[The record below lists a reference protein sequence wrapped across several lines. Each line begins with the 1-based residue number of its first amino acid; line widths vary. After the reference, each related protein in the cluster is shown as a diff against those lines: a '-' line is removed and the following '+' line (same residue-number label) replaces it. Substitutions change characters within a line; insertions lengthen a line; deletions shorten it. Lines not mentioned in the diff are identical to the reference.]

1 MIFCVALCYNREMKV
16 SDVMIRVSQIKISID
31 DPIEKVKELLLKQ
44 LKLKE
49 SDLLEYRIYKQ
60 SIAARRR
67 GKLDFV
73 YTVDIAV
80 KDEAKILARK
90 LPNVSITP
98 DIEYKYPEMGTE
110 VMKHRPVVVGFG
122 PAGMF
127 SALILAEMGYCP
139 IVLER
144 GGAVE
149 DRVRSI
155 SEFWSEGKLD
165 PNSNV
170 QFGEGGAGTFSDG
183 KLTTRVK
190 DLRGRKVL
198 EALVEAGAPED
209 ILYMAHP
216 HVGTDLLRNIVKNIR
231 EKIISL
237 GGEVRFNT
245 QATGF
250 IIDDGQIT
258 GVKIKGGEIIE
269 TEHVIVA
276 IGHSARDTFYEL
288 YESGVHFTAKP
299 FAVGVRV
306 EHPQSLIDVA
316 QYKEFAGHE
325 KLGAAEYRLTH
336 TASNGRGVYT
346 FCMCP
351 GGLVVPSSSEK
362 GRLVTNGMSEHARDQ
377 DNANSALLVQV
388 FPEDFGS
395 DHPLAGVEFQRRLE
409 EKAFG
414 LGGSNYTAPAQ
425 LVGDFLKGQAS
436 KKLGSVTPSYALG
449 VKLTNLRRLLPD
461 YITDA
466 MADGLQAFD
475 RKLKGFAMDDAV
487 MTGVESRSSSPVRM
501 DRDSETLQSLTVKG
515 LYPSGEGAGFAG
527 GIVSAGIDGIKCAEA
542 MIKQFKKMS

>member
-1 MIFCVALCYNREMKV
+1 
-16 SDVMIRVSQIKISID
+16 MIRVAQIKISID
-31 DPIEKVKELLLKQ
+31 DPIEKVKELVLKQ
-44 LKLKE
+44 LRLKK
-49 SDLLEYRIYKQ
+49 SGLLAYRIYKQ
-60 SIAARRR
+60 SIDARRR

-73 YTVDIAV
+73 YTVDVAV
-80 KDEAKILARK
+80 KDEEKILAKK
-90 LPNVSITP
+90 LPNVSKTP
-98 DIEYKYPEMGTE
+98 DIEYKYPVKGQQM
-110 VMKHRPVVVGFG
+110 MKHRPVVVGFG

-127 SALILAEMGYCP
+127 AALILAEMGYRP

-144 GGAVE
+144 GEAVDE
-149 DRVRSI
+149 RVHSI
-155 SEFWSEGKLD
+155 EAFWQEGKLN

-198 EALVEAGAPED
+198 EALVEAGAPDD

-216 HVGTDLLRNIVKNIR
+216 HVGTDLLRGIVKNIR
-231 EKIISL
+231 QKIIAL
-237 GGEVRFNT
+237 GGEVRFNQQVT
-245 QATGF
+245 DVMVEA
-250 IIDDGQIT
+250 GQIK
-258 GVKIKGGEIIE
+258 GVKIKGGDVML
-269 TEHVIVA
+269 TENVIVA

-288 YESGVHFTAKP
+288 YERGVSFTAKP
-299 FAVGVRV
+299 FAVGVRI
-306 EHPQSLIDVA
+306 EHPQTLIDAA

-336 TASNGRGVYT
+336 KAENGRGVYT

-362 GRLVTNGMSEHARDQ
+362 GRLVTNGMSEHARNQ
-377 DNANSALLVQV
+377 ENANSALLVQV

-395 DHPLAGVEFQRRLE
+395 NHPLAGIEFQRRLE

-414 LGGSNYTAPAQ
+414 MGGSNYTAPAQ

-436 KKLGSVTPSYALG
+436 KRLGSVTPSYALG
-449 VKLTNLRRLLPD
+449 VKLTNLHKLFPD
-461 YITDA
+461 YMTDA
-466 MADGLQAFD
+466 MKDGLKAFD
-475 RKLKGFAMDDAV
+475 RKLHGFAMDDAI
-487 MTGVESRSSSPVRM
+487 MTGVESRSSSPVRI
-501 DRDSETLQSLTVKG
+501 DRDSETLQSITVKG

-542 MIKQFKKMS
+542 MIQAFSPALDEK

>member
-60 SIAARRR
+60 SIDARRR

-73 YTVDIAV
+73 YTVDIAF

-336 TASNGRGVYT
+336 MDEGCIHSV
-346 FCMCP
+346 C
-351 GGLVVPSSSEK
+351 
-362 GRLVTNGMSEHARDQ
+362 
-377 DNANSALLVQV
+377 VQV
-388 FPEDFGS
+388 D
-395 DHPLAGVEFQRRLE
+395 
-409 EKAFG
+409 
-414 LGGSNYTAPAQ
+414 
-425 LVGDFLKGQAS
+425 
-436 KKLGSVTPSYALG
+436 
-449 VKLTNLRRLLPD
+449 
-461 YITDA
+461 
-466 MADGLQAFD
+466 
-475 RKLKGFAMDDAV
+475 
-487 MTGVESRSSSPVRM
+487 
-501 DRDSETLQSLTVKG
+501 
-515 LYPSGEGAGFAG
+515 
-527 GIVSAGIDGIKCAEA
+527 
-542 MIKQFKKMS
+542 